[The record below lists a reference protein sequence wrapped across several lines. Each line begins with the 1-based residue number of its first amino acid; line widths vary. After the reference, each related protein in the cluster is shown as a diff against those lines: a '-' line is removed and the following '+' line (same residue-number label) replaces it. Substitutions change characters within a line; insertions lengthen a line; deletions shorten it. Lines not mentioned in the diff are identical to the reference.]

1 MSRGFPANV
10 ATALAQQHVAIVTF
24 AKLEFPSGTLYVHN
38 SIGTYKWDSVIAGS
52 FVEETTY
59 TITSVGTTDFTLIGA
74 TSNAV
79 GVTFTPTTAIAG
91 ALVTGTTYKITSVG
105 TTDFTAVGAS
115 SNDIAVVFQATGAG
129 TGTGTVTAVGAGDG
143 SADINWFGVGDLGSI
158 SQVEEGIDVSPYAI
172 TLTLSGL
179 DATISGAALTED
191 YFMRPVTVYMGVL
204 DADDALIADPT
215 QIWAGFMDQM
225 NVSLGADGGDAIQL
239 IAESELSRFD
249 VSRNLMYTNAAQQER
264 YSGDLFFSHIHKVQ
278 GAKFNWGAKTAG
290 TDGAFDLEDDATRL
304 TTQTLR

>member
-1 MSRGFPANV
+1 MSRGFPTNV

-24 AKLEFPSGTLYVHN
+24 AKLEFPSGTIYVHN
-38 SIGTYKWDSVIAGS
+38 SLGTYTWGGQDW
-52 FVEETTY
+52 
-59 TITSVGTTDFTLIGA
+59 L
-74 TSNAV
+74 
-79 GVTFTPTTAIAG
+79 
-91 ALVTGTTYKITSVG
+91 
-105 TTDFTAVGAS
+105 
-115 SNDIAVVFQATGAG
+115 
-129 TGTGTVTAVGAGDG
+129 
-143 SADINWFGVGDLGSI
+143 GVGDLGSI
-158 SQVEEGIDVSPYAI
+158 SQVQEGIDVSPYAI

-191 YFMRPVTVYMGVL
+191 YFMHPVTVYMGVL

-249 VSRNLMYTNAAQQER
+249 MSRNLMYTNAAQQER

-278 GAKFNWGAKTAG
+278 GAKFDWGKKTPG
-290 TDGAFDLEDDATRL
+290 RDGAPDIDADDPEHVMR
-304 TTQTLR
+304 